1 MINVTTAFKNA
12 MKAPVK
18 TVNATVAF
26 VDGDTYTSGDNLVK
40 CELQANG
47 YYFGVA
53 TKAVTVVLLGTN
65 YDLVDKKFDLTL
77 KVLADSTNN
86 TWEDCILGR
95 FKVVEQTVDLE
106 KEMTTLK
113 AYDAIGIIGSK
124 LYKEGDFAFP
134 ITVNALAERLAI
146 DSGMDVEELELVNGT
161 YEIPE
166 DLYAKINNITHR
178 DILAEISGA
187 TASLAAV
194 HGVDSELTF
203 TTPMME
209 PVDSLSYDNLKKVK
223 LEPKY
228 GKVSSVVIARTPQE
242 DNIAVVDDATTL
254 VPAGK
259 NLADPSTYPQ
269 TQTLN
274 GITCVFDSE
283 TNIFTFNGTC
293 TKDNTCFRGFRALT
307 MDGEYTLSCFVV
319 GGSLS
324 NITGATKIQF
334 QNGTS
339 WAGNNCLLG
348 NSTTSRTFTLNNLLC
363 NTNNIRFDNGVTAN
377 NYQIQVQLEKSPT
390 RTDFEPFIPNGIVE
404 VKLANNEILDDNR
417 EAMAEPILDAVKGF
431 GFRPFEATTEGHGW
445 HEIGDRLRLFNE
457 TLGVPVEYQEV
468 EYLESTGTQ
477 FINTGYITKTN
488 TRVELIADITY
499 GSTGSTGHPNNQGR
513 ILFDFRNIGTGSSQL
528 YLAANSSQ
536 VFNNIPAGKHKYF
549 IDAKNFKLGYDNT
562 VVTKPQVSLVMCGV
576 PMALGA
582 WLENN
587 RYYYYTEGKI
597 YRFSAYEDDIL
608 VRDFVPCVRKSDG
621 VAGFYEV
628 VQGVFYTNDG
638 TGDYIAGAK
647 TGVDVDNDCIA
658 DVILTDIKLTIDGGL
673 TEVLKGVAPD
683 ETKTNYA
690 LAGGIKKTIYNT
702 EIKVDKQGQE
712 ITSVVSRQEQFENE
726 TLENF
731 TQVVQ
736 NISSITTTIQTTGG
750 GNLIHNSVG
759 YNVDSNRNLVNWT
772 STGTISADSSPE
784 SVSYGALSG
793 NQINL
798 SASSS
803 ITQRIAVD
811 TQGSVYSFSFKAK
824 KGATGTA
831 TVHLR
836 NSVDDYSITLPANQ
850 AVLWQS
856 YNLNNLTPHDSY
868 FDVVVETNNN
878 ITDFAITDII
888 LNVGDSNTPW
898 VPASDEI
905 LSKSV
910 AIDGSGV
917 TVRSN
922 TNDDYVKLDEFGL
935 NGYHGQTNVFKLQ
948 QDVTE
953 VAKLKA
959 RNQIEMPPIKIV
971 PITSGSRAGWC
982 FVKEEN

>member
-1 MINVTTAFKNA
+1 MAINVTTAFKNA

-18 TVNATVAF
+18 TVSATVA
-26 VDGDTYTSGDNLVK
+26 VIDGDTYTSADSLVK

-53 TKAVTVVLLGTN
+53 TKSVSITLLGTS
-65 YDLVDKKFDLTL
+65 YDLVDEKFELTL
-77 KVLADSTNN
+77 KVLTDSSNN
-86 TWEDCILGR
+86 TWADCILGC
-95 FKVVEQTVDLE
+95 FKVAEQTVDLE
-106 KEMTTLK
+106 KEMTTIK
-113 AYDAIGIIGSK
+113 AYDAIGIIGNK
-124 LYKEGDFAFP
+124 NYKEGDFTFP
-134 ITVNALAERLAI
+134 VTVNALAERLAI
-146 DSGMDVEELELVNGT
+146 DAGMDVGELDLVNGT
-161 YEIPE
+161 YQIPE
-166 DLYAKINNITHR
+166 DLYSKINNITHR
-178 DILAEISGA
+178 DILAEIAGA
-187 TASLAAV
+187 SASLASV
-194 HGVDSELTF
+194 HGLNSELTF
-203 TTPMME
+203 TNPKQTADE
-209 PVDSLSYDNLKKVK
+209 TWTYDNLKKIK
-223 LEPKY
+223 IEPKY
-228 GKVSSVVIARTPQE
+228 GVVNSVVIARTPQE
-242 DNIAVVDDATTL
+242 DNIAVRDED
-254 VPAGK
+254 
-259 NLADPSTYPQ
+259 SI
-269 TQTLN
+269 TLN
-274 GITCVFDSE
+274 G
-283 TNIFTFNGTC
+283 
-293 TKDNTCFRGFRALT
+293 LT
-307 MDGEYTLSCFVV
+307 
-319 GGSLS
+319 
-324 NITGATKIQF
+324 
-334 QNGTS
+334 
-339 WAGNNCLLG
+339 
-348 NSTTSRTFTLNNLLC
+348 
-363 NTNNIRFDNGVTAN
+363 
-377 NYQIQVQLEKSPT
+377 
-390 RTDFEPFIPNGIVE
+390 E

-417 EAMAEPILDAVKGF
+417 EAMATPILNAVDGF
-431 GFRPFEATTEGHGW
+431 GFSPFQATTEGHGW
-445 HEIGDRLRLFNE
+445 HEIGDRIKVLTNEPRL
-457 TLGVPVEYQEV
+457 PSAYQEV
-468 EYLESTGTQ
+468 EYIQSVGIRKYFVDTLQLTNNSSIEVDCVVENASTGYGGLWCCRQSNYSQTNTT
-477 FINTGYITKTN
+477 FIQTNDDIRDDYGGNDTTHFNGAYQNRHVFKRVKNKFYVDDTLVKTN
-488 TRVELIADITY
+488 
-499 GSTGSTGHPNNQGR
+499 
-513 ILFDFRNIGTGSSQL
+513 GTPTFNSGTNVTTFL
-528 YLAANSSQ
+528 CANSGTASSGIDHFAQ
-536 VFNNIPAGKHKYF
+536 GKFYSIK
-549 IDAKNFKLGYDNT
+549 
-562 VVTKPQVSLVMCGV
+562 V
-576 PMALGA
+576 
-582 WLENN
+582 W
-587 RYYYYTEGKI
+587 EGD
-597 YRFSAYEDDIL
+597 EL
-608 VRDFVPCVRKSDG
+608 VRNFVPCYRVSDSVVG
-621 VAGFYEV
+621 LYELV
-628 VQGVFYTNDG
+628 NGVFYTNAG
-638 TGDYIAGAK
+638 TGTFTAGDA
-647 TGVDVDNDCIA
+647 VNLVA
-658 DVILTDIKLTIDGGL
+658 EVIVTDIKLTIDGGIK
-673 TEVLKGVAPD
+673 EEIKGVAPD
-683 ETKTNYA
+683 TTTTDYA

-712 ITSVVSRQEQFENE
+712 ITSVVSRQDQFENE

-736 NISSITTTIQTTGG
+736 NINSITTTIQTTGG

-759 YNVDSNRNLVNWT
+759 YNIDSNRNLVNWT
-772 STGTISADSSPE
+772 STGTVSADSSPE

-836 NSVDDYSITLPANQ
+836 NSVDDYSITLPANES
-850 AVLWQS
+850 VLWQG

>member
-1 MINVTTAFKNA
+1 MAINVTTAFKNA

-18 TVNATVAF
+18 TVSATVAV

-86 TWEDCILGR
+86 TWEGCILGR

-113 AYDAIGIIGSK
+113 AYDAIGIIGNRY
-124 LYKEGDFAFP
+124 YKEGDFTFP

-146 DSGMDVEELELVNGT
+146 DAGMDVGELDLVNGA
-161 YEIPE
+161 YQIPE
-166 DLYAKINNITHR
+166 DLYSKINNVTYR
-178 DILAEISGA
+178 DILAEIAGA
-187 TASLAAV
+187 TASLASV
-194 HGVDSELTF
+194 HGLDSELTF
-203 TTPMME
+203 INPKQTADETWT
-209 PVDSLSYDNLKKVK
+209 YDNLKKIK
-223 LEPKY
+223 IEPKY
-228 GKVSSVVIARTPQE
+228 GVVNSVVIARTPQE
-242 DNIAVVDDATTL
+242 DNIAVRDEDSIA
-254 VPAGK
+254 
-259 NLADPSTYPQ
+259 
-269 TQTLN
+269 LN
-274 GITCVFDSE
+274 G
-283 TNIFTFNGTC
+283 
-293 TKDNTCFRGFRALT
+293 LT
-307 MDGEYTLSCFVV
+307 
-319 GGSLS
+319 
-324 NITGATKIQF
+324 
-334 QNGTS
+334 
-339 WAGNNCLLG
+339 
-348 NSTTSRTFTLNNLLC
+348 
-363 NTNNIRFDNGVTAN
+363 
-377 NYQIQVQLEKSPT
+377 
-390 RTDFEPFIPNGIVE
+390 E

-417 EAMAEPILDAVKGF
+417 EAMATPILNAVDGF
-431 GFRPFEATTEGHGW
+431 GFSPFQATTEGHGW
-445 HEIGDRLRLFNE
+445 HEIGDRIKVFTDASRLPD
-457 TLGVPVEYQEV
+457 GYQEV
-468 EYLESTGTQ
+468 EYIESSGSQYIDTGIEPCMNKIRCICDVTPMNDADTALFGSRGTYYLFYKVSDNYFWPTSRCETVEGTLVVGHKYHVDWNKGTLEVTGDDGVYQKGVRSNNTQ
-477 FINTGYITKTN
+477 D
-488 TRVELIADITY
+488 ELAM
-499 GSTGSTGHPNNQGR
+499 R
-513 ILFDFRNIGTGSSQL
+513 IFDFNPHDYRAAHARL
-528 YLAANSSQ
+528 Y
-536 VFNNIPAGKHKYF
+536 
-549 IDAKNFKLGYDNT
+549 NFK
-562 VVTKPQVSLVMCGV
+562 
-576 PMALGA
+576 
-582 WLENN
+582 
-587 RYYYYTEGKI
+587 I
-597 YRFSAYEDDIL
+597 YVDDEL
-608 VRDFVPCVRKSDG
+608 VRDFVPCYRTSDNA
-621 VAGFYEV
+621 AGLYDLVNGAFYGNSGSGTFSVGDDVFVTEEV
-628 VQGVFYTNDG
+628 IV
-638 TGDYIAGAK
+638 
-647 TGVDVDNDCIA
+647 
-658 DVILTDIKLTIDGGL
+658 TDIKLTIDGGL
-673 TEVLKGVAPD
+673 KEEIKGVAPD
-683 ETKTNYA
+683 ATTTDYA

-712 ITSVVSRQEQFENE
+712 ITSVVSRQDQFENE

-759 YNVDSNRNLVNWT
+759 YNIDSNRNLVNWT

-824 KGATGTA
+824 KGVTGTA
-831 TVHLR
+831 TIHLR
-836 NSVDDYSITLPANQ
+836 NSVDDYSITLPANE

-856 YNLNNLTPHDSY
+856 YNLNNLAPHDSY
-868 FDVVVETNNN
+868 FDVVVETNAN

-935 NGYHGQTNVFKLQ
+935 NGYHGQSNVFKLQ